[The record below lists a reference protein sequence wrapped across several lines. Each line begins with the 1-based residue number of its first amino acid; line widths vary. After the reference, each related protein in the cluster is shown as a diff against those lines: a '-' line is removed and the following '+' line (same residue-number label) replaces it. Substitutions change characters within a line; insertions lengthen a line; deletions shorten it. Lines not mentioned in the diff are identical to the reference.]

1 MGDAQTRCVCVLRCR
16 AGDQVVRWEEAR
28 GLGVGRGSDASWEL
42 EEGKTCKGWIEDRQD
57 DGWKMCLGGCVC
69 VCVCAWCACVCVE
82 VKVQSRAA
90 WPDMTCT
97 CNCGGPAEREQG
109 IGRQP

>member
-16 AGDQVVRWEEAR
+16 AGDQVVRWEEVR

-69 VCVCAWCACVCVE
+69 ECVCARGVRACVCGSQSP
-82 VKVQSRAA
+82 VKSCLA
-90 WPDMTCT
+90 WHDLHLQLRRTC
-97 CNCGGPAEREQG
+97 GEGARH
-109 IGRQP
+109 